1 MDCEGPASPSGRG
14 SPRRPPPLRL
24 PQIDGVGSPTSAAP
38 KQTSPG
44 VREYVVSK
52 TSKKK
57 IQFDKSMITGPEFLA
72 DIVLDPAVTLQERL
86 QEFKSL
92 RASLNKRLNV

>member
-1 MDCEGPASPSGRG
+1 
-14 SPRRPPPLRL
+14 
-24 PQIDGVGSPTSAAP
+24 
-38 KQTSPG
+38 
-44 VREYVVSK
+44 
-52 TSKKK
+52 
-57 IQFDKSMITGPEFLA
+57 MITGPEFLA